1 MRKCALNNNPACK
14 IPENSLL
21 ARPALKCAAN
31 NNPSQRGRRSLF
43 AHPIVLSITTLCGKG
58 CPGNCA
64 ANNNSCLSP
73 WELLTAGKC
82 ALNNNPAGVY
92 A

>member
-1 MRKCALNNNPACK
+1 MWWQPTG
-14 IPENSLL
+14 P
-21 ARPALKCAAN
+21 PQ
-31 NNPSQRGRRSLF
+31 PV

-82 ALNNNPAGVY
+82 ADDSNRPHSPKARARPTSQKGKCALNNNPAGVY